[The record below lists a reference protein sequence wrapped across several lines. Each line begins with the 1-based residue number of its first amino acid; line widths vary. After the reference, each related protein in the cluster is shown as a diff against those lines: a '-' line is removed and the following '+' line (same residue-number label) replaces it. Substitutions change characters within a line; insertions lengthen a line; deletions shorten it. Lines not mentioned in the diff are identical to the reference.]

1 MDMMIRFP
9 NLGVELG
16 YVGRSVRIFGFEIT
30 FGGMLLA
37 LGMLAGLAFIVL
49 EAKRR
54 NENQDAYVGMMITA
68 VIFGLI
74 GARLFYVGFSW
85 DLYKDNILEIFNIRN
100 GGMAFYGGLLGGMLG
115 AVIYCGIR
123 RLSFMKMADTACM
136 GLVVAQIIGR
146 WGDFFN
152 RESFGEYTN
161 SVLAMQLP
169 LSSVRSSQVSA
180 AMRENLVTVNGVS
193 FVQVHPAFFYE
204 SAWCLVLF
212 LLLLVWK
219 RRKSFQGEIF
229 LRYLTGY
236 GLGRFLLEWI
246 RTDKLVIPGT
256 GISVSMVISVI
267 LFVLCGIMG
276 MVRRTM
282 AKKRAK
288 VKKRRRE
295 EDYEAEEKAAR
306 EAEGHDSLEAD
317 DLLSETHTKENP
329 EDPDAEAAKEAGQ
342 TDPVPS
348 GSAEESGNEPEA

>member
-115 AVIYCGIR
+115 AAIYCGIR

-236 GLGRFLLEWI
+236 GLGEISAGVDPYRQAGDTQGQVFLFPW
-246 RTDKLVIPGT
+246 
-256 GISVSMVISVI
+256 
-267 LFVLCGIMG
+267 
-276 MVRRTM
+276 
-282 AKKRAK
+282 
-288 VKKRRRE
+288 
-295 EDYEAEEKAAR
+295 
-306 EAEGHDSLEAD
+306 
-317 DLLSETHTKENP
+317 
-329 EDPDAEAAKEAGQ
+329 
-342 TDPVPS
+342 
-348 GSAEESGNEPEA
+348 

>member
-1 MDMMIRFP
+1 MWAD
-9 NLGVELG
+9 L
-16 YVGRSVRIFGFEIT
+16 SRIFGFEIT

-85 DLYKDNILEIFNIRN
+85 DLYKDNILEIFEYPEWRN
-100 GGMAFYGGLLGGMLG
+100 GFLRRFVRRHAGGCYLLWNTQAFL
-115 AVIYCGIR
+115 
-123 RLSFMKMADTACM
+123 MKMADTACM

-317 DLLSETHTKENP
+317 DLLI
-329 EDPDAEAAKEAGQ
+329 
-342 TDPVPS
+342 
-348 GSAEESGNEPEA
+348 